1 MLRRFSQEVLILFVL
16 FSYLFIYVVFDF
28 TNLSRYLFHI
38 PRELLSM
45 NTIFISLFLE
55 ALPFILIGIFI
66 SSIIQ
71 VFVTPEMIQK
81 SLPKS
86 AILAIVPVALI
97 GIIAPICECGI
108 VPIVRSLLKKGMPL
122 HIGIVFLSS
131 VPIINPIVFTSTFY
145 AFHSQSNMA
154 YFRLGLA
161 FIVVLLI
168 GFLTYLFF
176 GKKNV
181 LLDNS
186 FTIHTHSHN
195 KSNRWK
201 EVMAHS
207 SDELFST
214 CKFLLIGALVAS
226 ILQTIVSRDVLL
238 QLSNHDYLSSI
249 SMMGLGYVLSL
260 CSGSDAFIAASFSS
274 TFPIKSILAFLIF
287 GAMIDLKNSIMMFA
301 YFKRR
306 FVLFYI
312 LITAC
317 SVYLVTFLWDLYFG
331 R

>member
-1 MLRRFSQEVLILFVL
+1 MLRRFSEEVLILFVL
-16 FSYLFIYVVFDF
+16 FTYLFIYIVFDF
-28 TNLSRYLFHI
+28 TNLSSYFSHI
-38 PRELLSM
+38 PKEVLNM

-55 ALPFILIGIFI
+55 ALPFILIGIII
-66 SSIIQ
+66 SSVIQ

-86 AILAIVPVALI
+86 AILAIIPVAII
-97 GIIAPICECGI
+97 GIVAPICECGI
-108 VPIVRSLLKKGMPL
+108 VPIVRSLLKKGMSL
-122 HIGIVFLSS
+122 HIGVVFLSS

-145 AFHSQSNMA
+145 AFQSNLNMA
-154 YFRLGLA
+154 YLRLGLA

-168 GFLTYLFF
+168 GCVTFLFY
-176 GKKNV
+176 GRKNV
-181 LLDNS
+181 LLESS
-186 FTIHTHSHN
+186 FTDHTHSHN

-201 EVMAHS
+201 EVLTHS

-226 ILQTIVSRDVLL
+226 ILQTFVNRDFLL

-249 SMMGLGYVLSL
+249 SMMGLGYILSL
-260 CSGSDAFIAASFSS
+260 CSGSDAFIATSFSS
-274 TFPIKSILAFLIF
+274 TFPLKSILAFLIF
-287 GAMIDLKNSIMMFA
+287 GAMIDLKNTFMMFA

-312 LITAC
+312 LVTAS